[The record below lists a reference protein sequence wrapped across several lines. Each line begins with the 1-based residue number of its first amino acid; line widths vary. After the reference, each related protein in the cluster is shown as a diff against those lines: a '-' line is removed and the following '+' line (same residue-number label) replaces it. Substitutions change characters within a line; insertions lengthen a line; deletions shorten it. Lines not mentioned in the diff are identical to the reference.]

1 MTVTRRAFLAGS
13 AMAAGALAGS
23 AGLSA
28 PAIAQT
34 KKTVLRVVPASNL
47 SGIDPV
53 VTSGQPVRNHGY
65 QIYDTLFGMNTRFE
79 VKPQMAE
86 GAEHSA
92 DGLTWTIRLR
102 DGLKFHDG
110 EKVLARD
117 CVASLKRWGARDP
130 LGQTIFGL
138 TDELRAVDDRTLEFR
153 LKSRFGLLT
162 KGLAKIGGPAPFI
175 MPERIAQ
182 TDPSV
187 SIKEAIGSGP
197 FRFLADEWVPG
208 SRAVYAKF
216 DGYVPRN
223 EAPDCTSGGK
233 MVYVDRLEWHVIP
246 DAATATAALQRG
258 EVDWYHGPDLTLLPL
273 LSQDPAINT
282 EAYDDLGYMTILR
295 FNHLQPPFDR
305 LEMRRAIQMAVNQVD
320 YLQAQVGMP
329 DLYKE
334 CRSTFFCGTTM
345 STGAGS
351 EVMAANFEK
360 AKALLESSY
369 KGEKVAIPTATD
381 LSWLHAASLVT
392 EDLLKRMG
400 VNVEL
405 QAMDL
410 GTFYKRRTSMEPVD
424 KGGWS
429 IFHAGFS
436 VTDILDPSTHLGLRA
451 NGKQTWPGWPT
462 DPVIEQLRD
471 EWMTADPQDQGAIV
485 RKIEARAFETVP
497 FVPLGQFQTPS
508 ARRRTVI
515 GMLKAPLPL
524 AWNIKLG

>member
-1 MTVTRRAFLAGS
+1 MGISRRAFLAGS
-13 AMAAGALAGS
+13 ATVAGAA
-23 AGLSA
+23 AIAA
-28 PAIAQT
+28 PAIAQGR
-34 KKTVLRVVPASNL
+34 KNVLRYIPPSNL
-47 SGIDPV
+47 AGIDPV
-53 VTSGQPVRNHGY
+53 LTSGAPVRNHGY
-65 QIYDTLFGMNTRFE
+65 QIYDTLFGMDRRFE
-79 VKPQMAE
+79 VRPQMAE
-86 GAEHSA
+86 GAEQSS

-102 DGLKFHDG
+102 DGLRFHDG

-117 CVASLKRWGARDP
+117 CVASLRRWGARDP
-130 LGQTIFGL
+130 LGQTIFNL

-182 TDPSV
+182 TDPNV
-187 SIKEAIGSGP
+187 AIKEAIGSGP

-216 DGYVPRN
+216 DGYLPRN

-233 MVYVDRLEWHVIP
+233 IVHIERLEWHVIP

-258 EVDWYHGPDLTLLPL
+258 EVDWYSQPDLTLLPL
-273 LSQDPAINT
+273 LKQDQDVIV
-282 EAYDDLGYMTILR
+282 EAFDDLGYMTILR

-334 CRSTFFCGTTM
+334 CRSAFFCGTTM
-345 STGAGS
+345 STGTGS
-351 EVMAANFEK
+351 EVMTANFEK
-360 AKALLESSY
+360 AKALLKSSY
-369 KGEKVAIPTATD
+369 NGEKVAILTATD

-410 GTFYKRRTSMEPVD
+410 GTFFKRRTSMEPVD

-429 IFHAGFS
+429 IFHTGTA
-436 VTDILDPSTHLGLRA
+436 VTDIMDPATHLALRG
-451 NGKQTWPGWPT
+451 NGRQGWPGWPT
-462 DPVIEQLRD
+462 DPVMEQLRTD
-471 EWMTADPQDQGAIV
+471 WMAASGPEQDAIT
-485 RKIEARAFETVP
+485 RKVEARAFAAVP

-508 ARRRTVI
+508 ARRRTVT

-524 AWNIKLG
+524 AWNIRVA